1 MTWIAVD
8 WGTSRLRAWRVGDD
22 GSVVAETS
30 TDKGMGGLKPAEF
43 EAALLEAVGPWL
55 GQGVTRVIAC
65 GMVGARQGWTEAAY
79 RPVPGTPL
87 GPPLTKAPTTDP
99 RLDVRI
105 IPGLAQTRPSPD
117 VMRGEETQ
125 IAGYLAQRPGF
136 DGVLCLPG
144 THSKWAALQA
154 GEVTSFQTVMTG
166 EVFALLATQ
175 SVLRH
180 SVGAEAADEAAFDDA
195 VARTL
200 SYPESLTARLF
211 GLRAGALLQGLTPEA
226 ARGRLSGLLI
236 GAELAATRP
245 WWLGREVALIGAGA
259 LSALYARALAAQGVT
274 AAILDATALTLAGLA
289 AGHALWSDTP

>member
-1 MTWIAVD
+1 MTWVAVD
-8 WGTSRLRAWRVGDD
+8 WGTTRLRAWAVADD
-22 GSVVAETS
+22 GSVTS
-30 TDKGMGGLKPAEF
+30 RTATDRGMGTLKPAEF
-43 EAALLEAVGPWL
+43 EGALLEAIGPWL
-55 GQGVTRVIAC
+55 GQGVTRVVAC

-105 IPGLAQTRPSPD
+105 IPGLAQQKSGPD

-125 IAGYLAQRPGF
+125 IAGYLAQCPGF

-166 EVFALLATQ
+166 EVFALLSSQ

-180 SVGAEAADEAAFDDA
+180 SVGTGEPDLAAFDAA
-195 VARTL
+195 VSETL
-200 SYPESLTARLF
+200 SFPETLTARLF

-259 LSALYARALAAQGVT
+259 LSALYARALATQGVP
-274 AAILDATALTLAGLA
+274 AALLDATDLTLAGLR
-289 AGHALWSDTP
+289 AGHALWKDTA

>member
-1 MTWIAVD
+1 MTWVAVD
-8 WGTSRLRAWRVGDD
+8 WGTTRLRAWAVADD
-22 GSVVAETS
+22 GTVTAETA
-30 TDKGMGGLKPAEF
+30 TDRGMGTLKPAEF
-43 EAALLEAVGPWL
+43 EGALLEAVGPWL
-55 GQGVTRVIAC
+55 GQGVTRVVAC

-105 IPGLAQTRPSPD
+105 IPGLAQQKPGPD

-166 EVFALLATQ
+166 EVFALLSSQ

-180 SVGAEAADEAAFDDA
+180 SVGTGEPDLAAFDAA
-195 VARTL
+195 VSETL
-200 SYPESLTARLF
+200 SFPETLTARLF
-211 GLRAGALLQGLTPEA
+211 GLRAGALLQGLGPEA
-226 ARGRLSGLLI
+226 AQGRLSGLLI

-274 AAILDATALTLAGLA
+274 AALLDATDLTLAGLR
-289 AGHALWSDTP
+289 AGHALWKDSA